1 MSETGWTTCKAGF
14 RHPPGSICDH
24 MIAQV
29 GPLAAPKRQRYRLP
43 PNHRTVVVNE
53 QGQIT
58 RSFPGEGFY
67 SEEATAKRKAENKV
81 KYLPGWKREQL
92 EEQKKRQAK
101 ADAKLKAQLEAVEL

>member
-24 MIAQV
+24 MIA
-29 GPLAAPKRQRYRLP
+29 LP